1 MQRYSLITEKRQ
13 REIVLLRGS
22 GCKYARC
29 SFCDYHFD
37 KCEDENANF
46 ELNSRVLSR
55 VTGLYGD
62 LEVINS
68 GSVWELDDRTLALI
82 KEICLSKN
90 ISTLHFEAHWLYR
103 DKIPALRA
111 YFAPIELKMKLGLET
126 FDYDLRERVLN
137 KGISERDPEKIARD
151 FDEANLLFGIS
162 GQDEESMRR
171 DVTLGLKLFE
181 RICINIFCRNS
192 TSVEPDEDVIGEFME
207 ELYFES
213 QSDPRVDVL
222 MENTDFGVGD

>member
-1 MQRYSLITEKRQ
+1 M
-13 REIVLLRGS
+13 LRGS

-29 SFCDYHFD
+29 TFCDYHFD
-37 KCEDENANF
+37 KCPDEAANF
-46 ELNSRVLSR
+46 KLNAEVLSR

-68 GSVWELDDRTLALI
+68 GSVWELGEPTLALI
-82 KEICLSKN
+82 KQICLDKG
-90 ISTLHFEAHWLYR
+90 ITTLHFESHWLYR

-126 FDYDLRERVLN
+126 FDFDLRERVLN
-137 KGISERDPEKIARD
+137 KGISESDPHVIAKD
-151 FDEANLLFGIS
+151 FDEANFLFGID

-171 DVTLGLKLFE
+171 DISLGLELFE
-181 RICINIFCRNS
+181 RICINIMCPNS
-192 TSVEPDEDVIGEFME
+192 TPIEPDEDVIGEFME
-207 ELYFES
+207 ELYFEC

-222 MENTDFGVGD
+222 IENTDFGVGD